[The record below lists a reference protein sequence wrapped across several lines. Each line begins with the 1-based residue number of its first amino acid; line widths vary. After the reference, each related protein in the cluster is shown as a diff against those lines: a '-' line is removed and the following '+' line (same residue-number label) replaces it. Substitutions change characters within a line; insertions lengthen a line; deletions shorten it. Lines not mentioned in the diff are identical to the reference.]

1 MDEWARP
8 DELDV
13 FATGD
18 TTVIAPWDDPASHA
32 LADAVRRGTAAVFDL
47 HARPGYRP
55 GVPIAT
61 SSGRRGGDADIV
73 RPVLVDP
80 RLAASIA
87 GSGALFDEPVD
98 GLDID
103 RARADTSRRYLVWT
117 GRLTGEHVAG
127 VPIALHLL
135 ASPSMVVTVV
145 EMVPQRRLR
154 WNRRGFVLDGV
165 AAIEVVA
172 ARLTALAARPVGA
185 APTIAR
191 PA

>member
-13 FATGD
+13 FATGE
-18 TTVIAPWDDPASHA
+18 TEMVAPWEEPASHA
-32 LADAVRRGTAAVFDL
+32 VADAVRRGTAAVLDL

-61 SSGRRGGDADIV
+61 SSGRRSGDADIV

-87 GSGALFDEPVD
+87 GSGALFDEPID

-117 GRLTGEHVAG
+117 GRLSGEHVAG

-172 ARLTALAARPVGA
+172 ARLAAATAQPDAVPPLM
-185 APTIAR
+185 AR